1 MSIESHIIHSIPV
14 FDIQELLAEPIH
26 FFKNS
31 TYSHVAITE
40 DQKLLGLLSENDL
53 EAFEEDQKISS
64 FKTNLESFFAVR
76 ETSWLDVLE
85 LFSRN
90 EANLLPVLD
99 EEAHVMG
106 YYDLNDFVGVFID
119 TPFFKEPGAILVV
132 AKGIKDYS
140 FSEIA
145 QIVESNNTKLIGAF
159 ITDSRNEVVQI
170 TIKIG
175 LNNFNEVVNTF
186 RRYNYSILFGN
197 KADQFLEDLKERSD
211 YLDKFLNV

>member
-1 MSIESHIIHSIPV
+1 MTIESHIIYTIPV
-14 FDIQELLAEPIH
+14 FDVEDLLGEPMH

-31 TYSHVAITE
+31 IYSHVAVTE
-40 DQKLLGLLSENDL
+40 DQKFLGLLSENDL
-53 EAFEEDQKISS
+53 ESFEKGEPISGQRP
-64 FKTNLESFFAVR
+64 NLETFYAVQ

-90 EANLLPVLD
+90 EANILPVLD
-99 EEAHVMG
+99 EEAHVLG
-106 YYDLNDFVGVFID
+106 YYELNDFVGVFID

-159 ITDSRNEVVQI
+159 ITDARSEVVQI
-170 TIKIG
+170 TVKVG
-175 LNNFNEVVNTF
+175 TNNFSEVVNTF
-186 RRYNYSILFGN
+186 RRYNYNILYGN

>member
-1 MSIESHIIHSIPV
+1 
-14 FDIQELLAEPIH
+14 
-26 FFKNS
+26 
-31 TYSHVAITE
+31 
-40 DQKLLGLLSENDL
+40 
-53 EAFEEDQKISS
+53 
-64 FKTNLESFFAVR
+64 
-76 ETSWLDVLE
+76 
-85 LFSRN
+85 
-90 EANLLPVLD
+90 
-99 EEAHVMG
+99 MG

-159 ITDSRNEVVQI
+159 ITDARSEVVQI
-170 TIKIG
+170 TIKVG
-175 LNNFNEVVNTF
+175 TNNFSEVVNTF
-186 RRYNYSILFGN
+186 RRYNYSILYGN

>member
-1 MSIESHIIHSIPV
+1 MTIESHIIYTIPV
-14 FDIQELLAEPIH
+14 FDKEDLLGEPIH

-31 TYSHVAITE
+31 IYSHVAITE

-53 EAFEEDQKISS
+53 ESFEESEHISGQKA
-64 FKTNLESFFAVR
+64 NLEYFYAQK

-90 EANLLPVLD
+90 EANIMPVLD
-99 EEAHVMG
+99 EEAHVLG

-140 FSEIA
+140 FSEIS

-159 ITDSRNEVVQI
+159 ITDSRSEVVQI
-170 TIKIG
+170 TVKVG
-175 LNNFNEVVNTF
+175 TNNFNEVVNTF
-186 RRYNYSILFGN
+186 RRYNYNILYGN